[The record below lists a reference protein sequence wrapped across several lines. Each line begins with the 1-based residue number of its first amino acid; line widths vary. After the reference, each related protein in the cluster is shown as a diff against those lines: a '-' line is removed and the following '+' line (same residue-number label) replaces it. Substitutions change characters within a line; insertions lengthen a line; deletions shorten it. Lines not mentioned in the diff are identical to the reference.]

1 MNNVTKN
8 RWQVRIAAMI
18 IFVLGFTAGIL
29 ALNVYRGWARGAGGR
44 DNRMDELSERLQLTA
59 DQKTKVQEIFGD
71 TREQIRNVRRE
82 MEPKINEIR
91 RQADGRLQTV
101 LTADQWQRF
110 QRLRE
115 ERVGFEV
122 RSIDVDHADR
132 LAGEGEFERPH
143 IKVLQLLGRK

>member
-29 ALNVYRGWARGAGGR
+29 ALNVYRGWARGAVGR

-59 DQKTKVQEIFGD
+59 DQKTKVQEIFND
-71 TREQIRNVRRE
+71 TREQLRAVRRE
-82 MEPKINEIR
+82 TEPRMEEIR
-91 RQADGRLQTV
+91 RQADGRLQTI
-101 LTADQWQRF
+101 LTPAQWEQF

-115 ERVGFEV
+115 ER
-122 RSIDVDHADR
+122 
-132 LAGEGEFERPH
+132 
-143 IKVLQLLGRK
+143 GRRGRGRGGPGR